1 MSAKMNIL
9 AIIPARG
16 GSKGVPQKNL
26 KPLGRQPLVAHVIQA
41 AKNSRY
47 IDKLIISTDDK
58 DIGQLGTRMGL
69 EIPFMRPTELATD
82 NVPLIAVVLHAYNY
96 FKKKNIHYDAVL
108 SVQPTCPFLT
118 NETIDKVVEL
128 WLETNCESVV
138 TIAQITKGHPY
149 IAKRL
154 YQDNVIDSFLPI
166 PEGAIVGP
174 RQKREPAYFLTGGIY
189 LRAKRLLD
197 TAEPKGHC
205 LGKDTR
211 AVVVD
216 EFEAV
221 DINDEFDFKFAEFL
235 LKSGHVKI

>member
-1 MSAKMNIL
+1 MNIL

-96 FKKKNIHYDAVL
+96 FKKKDIHYDAVL
-108 SVQPTCPFLT
+108 SVQPSCPFLT

-154 YQDNVIDSFLPI
+154 YQVNS
-166 PEGAIVGP
+166 
-174 RQKREPAYFLTGGIY
+174 T
-189 LRAKRLLD
+189 
-197 TAEPKGHC
+197 C
-205 LGKDTR
+205 
-211 AVVVD
+211 
-216 EFEAV
+216 
-221 DINDEFDFKFAEFL
+221 
-235 LKSGHVKI
+235 